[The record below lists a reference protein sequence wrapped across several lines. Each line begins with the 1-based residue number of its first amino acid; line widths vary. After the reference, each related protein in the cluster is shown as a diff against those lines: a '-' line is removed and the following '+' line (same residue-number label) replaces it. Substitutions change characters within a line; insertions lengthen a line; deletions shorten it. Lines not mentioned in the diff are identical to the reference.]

1 MPFLTFHGLQ
11 NKFKKKWG
19 TFTQVQKISAVMISL
34 ALIICLFYLG
44 HILIQPSYAPLFAGL
59 DLQEAGAV
67 IENLKA
73 LNVDYKVADQGR
85 TIMVPE
91 NQVYDLRI
99 RLAIA
104 GDLPG
109 IGFGFE
115 LFDKTEFAQTEFE
128 QNVTYQRALQ
138 GELQR
143 TIAALDAVERA
154 RVHLVLPRD
163 SVFIEQKTPASAS
176 VLLELKPGAQLH
188 PEQIRGISSL
198 LIGSVEGLKPENIH
212 IVDTKGNV
220 LSDIVQ
226 MPFDPTNVSGAFMNQ
241 HELRK
246 KVEKSLE
253 NNLKRL
259 LTPICGPGRSAVM
272 VSVELDFSKVQ
283 TTIREVLPG
292 QVLSEQIERFRG
304 ENIGL
309 GGGVAGTAAQMP
321 GVEYPIA
328 GWGEGEYEKE
338 TQIRNYELGEEM
350 TVLEQLPGAIKRIFA
365 SVIIDEA
372 AGEIDERAIEQVV
385 ASAIGYKP
393 ERGDSIVVQTMPFD
407 EEWRRAFEFYEEEP
421 KKEVL
426 AWWYF
431 ALAIAGVILLM
442 VLLYVV
448 LKKKLKR
455 KERELRLEL
464 ERLKQVAASDEDK
477 EYEGSLP
484 EVETTDAE
492 KRIRDLKKTAKEK
505 PGEVAHTLK
514 LWLKE

>member
-1 MPFLTFHGLQ
+1 MTFHELQ

-19 TFTQVQKISAVMISL
+19 AFTQVQKISAVVISL

-220 LSDIVQ
+220 LSDIIQ
-226 MPFDPTNVSGAFMNQ
+226 KPFDPTNITLMNQ
-241 HELRK
+241 HGLKE
-246 KVEKSLE
+246 KVEKKLE
-253 NNLKRL
+253 NDLRRL

-328 GWGEGEYEKE
+328 GWGAGEYEKE